1 MLILKFSEELVE
13 KTKTKTNWFRKVALF
28 CKPKTKTKTRTK
40 TKAKTFRRVIY
51 KDKDMAQIGFA
62 KLLCFATVQPCR

>member
-13 KTKTKTNWFRKVALF
+13 KTKTNWFRKVALF
-28 CKPKTKTKTRTK
+28 CKPKTKTETRTK

>member
-1 MLILKFSEELVE
+1 MLEISSRKRSEYNTYNDVSVQVAT
-13 KTKTKTNWFRKVALF
+13 TKIAGTAAADANLGV
-28 CKPKTKTKTRTK
+28 
-40 TKAKTFRRVIY
+40 FRRVSC